1 MPSKGINILRK
12 ITKFMAYFLLIMG
25 IIAIVLSI
33 TRFVSWQVKKENYR
47 EQDVYSM
54 GSFLVFFEE
63 GKANYIDNIV
73 DVLGQKKEL
82 NLSIG
87 SSVKV
92 YVDKINPNT
101 CIYFDKN
108 NSFDAFVLD
117 PTSDIEIIYLF
128 FASFLLFI
136 FTVALEVEYI
146 FVMPKALRLFSK
158 IIFLLGIVFLI
169 VRIKEVK
176 HIFGGIIIILLGLH
190 FALIDD
196 VGKKE
201 E

>member
-82 NLSIG
+82 NLSVG
-87 SSVKV
+87 SSAKV

-108 NSFDAFVLD
+108 NSA
-117 PTSDIEIIYLF
+117 Y
-128 FASFLLFI
+128 
-136 FTVALEVEYI
+136 
-146 FVMPKALRLFSK
+146 
-158 IIFLLGIVFLI
+158 FLI
-169 VRIKEVK
+169 PN
-176 HIFGGIIIILLGLH
+176 F
-190 FALIDD
+190 
-196 VGKKE
+196 
-201 E
+201 